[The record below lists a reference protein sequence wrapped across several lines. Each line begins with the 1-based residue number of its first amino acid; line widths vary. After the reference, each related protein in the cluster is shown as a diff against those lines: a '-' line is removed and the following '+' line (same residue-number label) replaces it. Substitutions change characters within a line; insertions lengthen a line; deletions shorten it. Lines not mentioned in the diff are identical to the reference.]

1 MQNYLQYLV
10 SVSVC
15 CFIFIISWLFLG
27 DSQNLAVKTGQNK
40 YPEKLKI
47 QEKNIFQRASNLKY
61 FCKKYSNLTGVSPA
75 KKLNFRNLYSSDN
88 LTLTELFKISHSPLI
103 KYEFVS
109 QTLFCFPAKT
119 GTTNW
124 SLLGAALRRNTTF
137 DKYRETYEHDFVYK
151 DLLTLA
157 PLESLYEKVKQ
168 HAKSYP
174 LVTSED
180 LMKRSKLW
188 DYVNKLLKEYHVEDS
203 IKFSHA
209 DFLNAL
215 YSDRYKVQNSILLVR
230 HPLVRLYS
238 CWAHRF
244 STVSSLHAKL
254 FRKQINYIK
263 TKLMFK
269 TDLEPRVKHQL
280 VSFTGFLR
288 FVSSKV
294 AHTEYYLNVHWQSIY
309 DRCKPCKINYN
320 LVVQTETANQDAI
333 SVLKYLDREEIGEF
347 PSAYGSNNQSKN
359 NLEDKHGVLVKQTGS
374 VEDRILGIQE
384 FYRQWIPKR
393 IILQVFEFYK
403 LDFLLYG
410 YTLDGY
416 V

>member
-1 MQNYLQYLV
+1 
-10 SVSVC
+10 
-15 CFIFIISWLFLG
+15 
-27 DSQNLAVKTGQNK
+27 
-40 YPEKLKI
+40 
-47 QEKNIFQRASNLKY
+47 
-61 FCKKYSNLTGVSPA
+61 
-75 KKLNFRNLYSSDN
+75 
-88 LTLTELFKISHSPLI
+88 
-103 KYEFVS
+103 
-109 QTLFCFPAKT
+109 
-119 GTTNW
+119 
-124 SLLGAALRRNTTF
+124 
-137 DKYRETYEHDFVYK
+137 
-151 DLLTLA
+151 
-157 PLESLYEKVKQ
+157 
-168 HAKSYP
+168 
-174 LVTSED
+174 
-180 LMKRSKLW
+180 
-188 DYVNKLLKEYHVEDS
+188 
-203 IKFSHA
+203 
-209 DFLNAL
+209 
-215 YSDRYKVQNSILLVR
+215 
-230 HPLVRLYS
+230 
-238 CWAHRF
+238 
-244 STVSSLHAKL
+244 
-254 FRKQINYIK
+254 
-263 TKLMFK
+263 MFK